1 MSGDTGSPVARAVD
15 LVKTYGSGP
24 AVVTALAGVTLEFAR
39 GAFTAVMGPSGSGKS
54 TLLHCLAGLDNPTS
68 GQVWVGERAL
78 VGLDDKGLT
87 ELRRSSVGFVFQQFN
102 LLPTL
107 TAGENIRLSM
117 DIAGRTIDPTWFDEV
132 IDAVG
137 LGQRLSHRP
146 SELSGGEQQR
156 VACAR
161 AILGRPEVIFAD
173 EPTGNLDSRTSA
185 DILTF
190 LRASVDRLGQSLV
203 MVTHD
208 PAAAS
213 RSDRVVFLSDGQ
225 VVDDLPG
232 PSVEKILERVR
243 HIDPVTREA

>member
-1 MSGDTGSPVARAVD
+1 
-15 LVKTYGSGP
+15 
-24 AVVTALAGVTLEFAR
+24 
-39 GAFTAVMGPSGSGKS
+39 
-54 TLLHCLAGLDNPTS
+54 
-68 GQVWVGERAL
+68 
-78 VGLDDKGLT
+78 
-87 ELRRSSVGFVFQQFN
+87 
-102 LLPTL
+102 
-107 TAGENIRLSM
+107 
-117 DIAGRTIDPTWFDEV
+117 V

-208 PAAAS
+208 PSAAS

-225 VVDDLPG
+225 VVEDLPG
-232 PSVEKILERVR
+232 PSVEKILERMR
-243 HIDPVTREA
+243 HIDPVTRQA